1 MKTMIRLLTLV
12 LCIAL
17 LTCGCGSKKDDR
29 SDDASDETKG
39 NGLTDLFNKP
49 TTEPTTEPTE
59 ETEPEPVYEK
69 QTVYLCTVEKQ
80 TLHENDATS
89 VRCNS
94 YDEYGRKI
102 ESWIQKPD
110 GSKGSVSTF
119 TYDEFGNNIMETT
132 QYGYYERTFDEEGR
146 ILSQLY
152 FSGDECVSE
161 YYYTYNED
169 GYLIERTETTRYSEE
184 KTYIY
189 KISYY
194 PDYSNAVID
203 AYLNGEK
210 IGFSEESYNADGQ
223 VIFYK
228 NYEANGKLIS
238 TCESTY
244 DSEGRL
250 LEEYKKSSRDTQPNY
265 KVIYTYDENGLLKSM
280 DADYYYGHIVEYT
293 YEPFEI
299 LVRVN

>member
-1 MKTMIRLLTLV
+1 MKTMIRFVTLM

-17 LTCGCGSKKDDR
+17 LTCGCGGKKDDAPDEDKGGL
-29 SDDASDETKG
+29 SD
-39 NGLTDLFNKP
+39 LL
-49 TTEPTTEPTE
+49 TEPTQTVEVTD
-59 ETEPEPVYEK
+59 PEPVYEK
-69 QTVYLCTVEKQ
+69 QTVYLCTKEIQ
-80 TLHENDATS
+80 TLHENDAVS

-94 YDEYGRKI
+94 YDEYGRKT
-102 ESWIQKPD
+102 ESWIDLPD
-110 GSKGSVSTF
+110 GTRGSVSTF
-119 TYDEFGNNIMETT
+119 TYSESGNRMMETT
-132 QYGYYERTFDEEGR
+132 QYGYYDRTYDEAGR
-146 ILSQLY
+146 ILRQLY

-189 KISYY
+189 QISYY

-244 DSEGRL
+244 DSQGRL
-250 LEEYKKSSRDTQPNY
+250 LQEYKKSSRDTQPDY
-265 KVIYTYDENGLLKSM
+265 EVIYTYDENGLLKSK

-293 YEPFEI
+293 YEAFEI

>member
-1 MKTMIRLLTLV
+1 MKKMIRFVVLM

-17 LTCGCGSKKDDR
+17 LTCGCGGKKDDTP
-29 SDDASDETKG
+29 DETKG
-39 NGLTDLFNKP
+39 GSLSDLI
-49 TTEPTTEPTE
+49 TEPAQT
-59 ETEPEPVYEK
+59 TEPEPVYEK
-69 QTVYLCTVEKQ
+69 QTVYLCTMEIQ
-80 TLHENDATS
+80 TLHENNAVS

-94 YDEYGRKI
+94 YDEYGRKT
-102 ESWIQKPD
+102 ESWIDLPD
-110 GSKGSVSTF
+110 GTRGSVSTF
-119 TYDEFGNNIMETT
+119 TYSESGNRMMETT
-132 QYGYYERTFDEEGR
+132 QYGYYDRTYDEAGR
-146 ILSQLY
+146 ILRQLY

-184 KTYIY
+184 KTYTY
-189 KISYY
+189 KVTYT
-194 PDYSNAVID
+194 PDYSGAVID
-203 AYLNGEK
+203 SYLNGEK
-210 IGFSEESYNADGQ
+210 VGYTEETYNADGQ
-223 VIFYK
+223 VSSYT
-228 NYEANGKLIS
+228 NYDAEGNWTSG
-238 TCESTY
+238 CECTY

-250 LEEYKKSSRDTQPNY
+250 LQEYKKSSRDTQPNY